1 MARRGMLLIV
11 VTALV
16 LAGAMVFVSGLA
28 TLQ

>member
-16 LAGAMVFVSGLA
+16 LTAVMVLLSSLA

>member
-16 LAGAMVFVSGLA
+16 LTAVMVLFSSLA
-28 TLQ
+28 SLQ